1 MKTIPLTQDQVA
13 LVDDWRYEELN
24 QWKWHARWSENT
36 QSYYAERNEGDAG
49 SGKKKIQMSRQIMN
63 TPEGME
69 CDHRN
74 RNTLDNQ
81 EHNLRNATPS
91 QNRMNKRTYSSN
103 KLGEKC
109 IGRDG
114 KSYRVRVKK
123 DKKVVFSKSYNTLEE
138 AVASRNAALTQF
150 HGEYAYLGKS

>member
-1 MKTIPLTQDQVA
+1 MKTIVLTQGQVA

-24 QWKWHARWSENT
+24 QWKWNARWSENT
-36 QSYYAERNEGDAG
+36 QSYYAERNEG
-49 SGKKKIQMSRQIMN
+49 KTRIQMSRQIMN

-91 QNRMNKRTYSSN
+91 QNRMNARTYSNN

-109 IGRDG
+109 IGRDR

-138 AVASRNAALTQF
+138 AVSARNAILKQF